1 MGAAEESAAAAGI
14 VSDAAPDS
22 GQPDP
27 ETASSEEFLPGLA
40 LARDFYDEV
49 IEPLLAEKTPG
60 VPYAAALIGPG
71 SDVLGFDTPISRD
84 HDWGPR
90 LQLFLPEREL
100 RERAGLL
107 DRVLASELP
116 SEYRGFP
123 TSFTAADASG
133 RRHPKPGADPPID
146 HLVEITSVGR
156 YSRKLLGFDPLDGI
170 RTSQWLLAPQE
181 RLLELTAGEV
191 FADSIGELTSLRE
204 RLSYYPKQV
213 WIYLMAA
220 QWQRISRREEIVARA
235 GVGGDDLGSRIA
247 LAALVREIAR
257 LGFLLERQYA
267 PWDQW
272 LARALAQLRHA
283 SRLAP
288 PLARALSAYDYLQ
301 RESRLVDAYASLA
314 ALHNSLGLTAPLETA
329 CERGPRGFLTIHAD
343 RFASALAEKVDDAE
357 LKPHLPALYG
367 AVDQLVA
374 SDEVLLDPRLIERL
388 SGFFDPREAPNRP
401 AEPGNPGSAA
411 T

>member
-123 TSFTAADASG
+123 TSFTASDASG
-133 RRHPKPGADPPID
+133 PA
-146 HLVEITSVGR
+146 
-156 YSRKLLGFDPLDGI
+156 LGHA
-170 RTSQWLLAPQE
+170 RTTVQP
-181 RLLELTAGEV
+181 
-191 FADSIGELTSLRE
+191 
-204 RLSYYPKQV
+204 
-213 WIYLMAA
+213 
-220 QWQRISRREEIVARA
+220 RA
-235 GVGGDDLGSRIA
+235 TCS
-247 LAALVREIAR
+247 
-257 LGFLLERQYA
+257 
-267 PWDQW
+267 
-272 LARALAQLRHA
+272 
-283 SRLAP
+283 ST
-288 PLARALSAYDYLQ
+288 
-301 RESRLVDAYASLA
+301 RLVTTRA
-314 ALHNSLGLTAPLETA
+314 T
-329 CERGPRGFLTIHAD
+329 
-343 RFASALAEKVDDAE
+343 
-357 LKPHLPALYG
+357 PATVG
-367 AVDQLVA
+367 W
-374 SDEVLLDPRLIERL
+374 
-388 SGFFDPREAPNRP
+388 
-401 AEPGNPGSAA
+401 A